1 MERKKEKEIK
11 ENGKKCQALFISNA
25 ASQKKK
31 R

>member
-11 ENGKKCQALFISNA
+11 GKWKKCQALFISNA
-25 ASQKKK
+25 AGQKK